1 MLIMVLVVQI
11 GNACALFK
19 AEDKKKRNFTLMHCW
34 NILKDKRKSMDMR
47 KEIGCAKKNKKQE
60 T

>member
-1 MLIMVLVVQI
+1 MQI

-34 NILKDKRKSMDMR
+34 NILKDKHKSMDMR